1 MAIYDAGT
9 ASLAADGTV
18 TGVGTTWR
26 QPLTL
31 IRVGA
36 TMIFNTSPISI
47 VTIAEILSDTS
58 IRAFNDKGFIAP
70 AGTQYFILAHDGI
83 TVQGLAQDVAETL
96 RYYQSQETSIASLVQ
111 LAQSGDFDFDR
122 LQSLINEAK
131 SSETNAA
138 SSASAALASQQAAAT
153 SRTQAASS
161 ASSAQ
166 AAYNNTVDVIAN
178 AGDAGTLVTLAE
190 DGIAST
196 SSATISSLDW
206 QQFEFKSGG
215 NYRVLV
221 SNMTNTPG
229 SLAATYTS
237 GGTTLFLSVS
247 GTIVNSSAGSYEIDI
262 YPAVLGGE
270 SYRSTHLRVN
280 GAKGSRT
287 FYLREYIMV
296 EGGKSVGGATASRA
310 RGLLDVYSKAE
321 SDAVR
326 SIALGGTGATT
337 AAAARTNLD
346 VYSKSESSSL
356 FVGDLVSYGADNTG
370 LTPCDSA
377 FQSMISDG
385 RFVVNSGDY
394 LITSTKVVDIGLLSK
409 VEIAENVRFIVRS
422 NIDAFVFK
430 NPIANFDANGMRIE
444 VDIDGGGYSGVALT
458 LRGSPYYTGPQNFSR
473 LSQRTYFGNFYVFNK
488 QGAIKQESATSPVN
502 DEGYGFSIDCNSS
515 DQEIMV
521 WNDIDVSSTGFTNAH
536 AIGVGTNSL
545 NFISSLDLNLVAWFS
560 TNHFVDNSVP
570 QSSGNVSGGIGD
582 ISIRLK
588 SQPHAQMQ
596 KVVKIANGIGFMDG
610 CRFDLTIWDPNL
622 INYRAGI
629 VDATSGNHYTNTMER
644 LSYPITR
651 AINLVDAS
659 IFPVRNFSS
668 TIQDSNIVVSSS
680 SEIAKYLY
688 LSGVTPS
695 MSLIDAFNA
704 INDWCVANGV
714 KSDFEFK
721 LSLHEA
727 TGGIRSVF
735 QPFLNAIQDDTGF
748 LSLSGH
754 YYSGQMSVIRVV
766 YQVNPITSG
775 GKIEEHEIVWNR
787 NSNLVSHRLKEYT
800 YGSTAEIRAKAA
812 IQPVGFTTYD
822 TTFNIPVW
830 YNGTSWLKSDGSVA
844 YTA

>member
-1 MAIYDAGT
+1 MAIYDTGT
-9 ASLAADGTV
+9 ASLSANGQV
-18 TGVGTTWR
+18 TGVGTQWTM
-26 QPLTL
+26 PLTL

-36 TMIFNTSPISI
+36 TIIFKTDPVQIYTIS
-47 VTIAEILSDTS
+47 EITSDTS
-58 IRAFNDKGFIAP
+58 LSVYNP
-70 AGTQYFILAHDGI
+70 NSETVTAGTGYAILAHDGI
-83 TVQGLAQDVAETL
+83 SVQGLAQDVAETL
-96 RYYQSQETSIASLVQ
+96 RYYQSKETSIQGLIDFIGQDTFDWPRFEQ
-111 LAQSGDFDFDR
+111 LANQSVEG
-122 LQSLINEAK
+122 
-131 SSETNAA
+131 AA
-138 SSASAALASQQAAAT
+138 EALASQIAAADSAATAVSARNTTT
-153 SRTQAASS
+153 SARDATINAI
-161 ASSAQ
+161 
-166 AAYNNTVDVIAN
+166 NN
-178 AGDAGTLVTLAE
+178 AGDAGTLVTLAGW
-190 DGIAST
+190 GISPQT
-196 SSATISSLDW
+196 SSVLSVLDF
-206 QQFEFKSGG
+206 QNFNFVIGG
-215 NYRVLV
+215 SYRVSYSGLI
-221 SNMTNTPG
+221 NTPPDLIFT
-229 SLAATYTS
+229 SNATLIIS
-237 GGTTLFLSVS
+237 
-247 GTIVNSSAGSYEIDI
+247 
-262 YPAVLGGE
+262 
-270 SYRSTHLRVN
+270 
-280 GAKGSRT
+280 
-287 FYLREYIMV
+287 V
-296 EGGKSVGGATASRA
+296 EGGSTNTRDMQITTYTGTANNFRRYHVSYGTSGNVRNYNIRESIYLPGGNEVGGANVQRV
-310 RGLLDVYSKAE
+310 RGLLDVYSKGE
-321 SDAVR
+321 TFQKSLNFSDITDKAK
-326 SIALGGTGATT
+326 
-337 AAAARTNLD
+337 ARGSLD

-444 VDIDGGGYSGVALT
+444 VDIDGGGYSRVALT

-570 QSSGNVSGGIGD
+570 KSSGNVAGGIGD

-754 YYSGQMSVIRVV
+754 YYSGQMSVIKVV

-787 NSNLVSHRLKEYT
+787 DSNLVSHILKEYT
-800 YGSTAEIRAKAA
+800 YGSTTEIRAKAA

-830 YNGTSWLKSDGSVA
+830 YNGTSWLNSDGSVA

>member
-1 MAIYDAGT
+1 MAIYDTGT
-9 ASLAADGTV
+9 ASLSANGQV
-18 TGVGTTWR
+18 TGVGTQWTM
-26 QPLTL
+26 PLTL

-36 TMIFNTSPISI
+36 TIIFKTDPVQIYTIS
-47 VTIAEILSDTS
+47 EITSDTS
-58 IRAFNDKGFIAP
+58 LSVYNP
-70 AGTQYFILAHDGI
+70 NSETVTAGTGYAILAHDGI
-83 TVQGLAQDVAETL
+83 SVQGLAQDVAETL
-96 RYYQSQETSIASLVQ
+96 RYYQSKETSIQGLIDFIGQDTFDWPRFEQ
-111 LAQSGDFDFDR
+111 LANQSVEG
-122 LQSLINEAK
+122 
-131 SSETNAA
+131 AA
-138 SSASAALASQQAAAT
+138 EALASQIAAADSAATAVSARNTTT
-153 SRTQAASS
+153 SARDETINAI
-161 ASSAQ
+161 
-166 AAYNNTVDVIAN
+166 NN
-178 AGDAGTLVTLAE
+178 AGDAGTLVTLAGW
-190 DGIAST
+190 GISPKT
-196 SSATISSLDW
+196 SSVLSELDF
-206 QQFEFKSGG
+206 QNFNFVIGG
-215 NYRVLV
+215 SYRVSYSGLI
-221 SNMTNTPG
+221 NTPPDLIFP
-229 SLAATYTS
+229 SNATLIIS
-237 GGTTLFLSVS
+237 
-247 GTIVNSSAGSYEIDI
+247 
-262 YPAVLGGE
+262 
-270 SYRSTHLRVN
+270 
-280 GAKGSRT
+280 
-287 FYLREYIMV
+287 V
-296 EGGKSVGGATASRA
+296 EGGSTNTRNMQITTYTGTANNFRRYHVSYGTSDNVRNYNVRESIYLPGGNEVGGANVQRV
-310 RGLLDVYSKAE
+310 RGLLDVYSKGETFQKSLNFSDITDKAE
-321 SDAVR
+321 
-326 SIALGGTGATT
+326 
-337 AAAARTNLD
+337 ARGNLD

-610 CRFDLTIWDPNL
+610 CRFDLTIWDPNI

-787 NSNLVSHRLKEYT
+787 DSNLVSHRLKEYT

>member
-1 MAIYDAGT
+1 MAIYDTGT
-9 ASLAADGTV
+9 ASLSANGQV
-18 TGVGTTWR
+18 TGVGTQWTM
-26 QPLTL
+26 PLTL

-36 TMIFNTSPISI
+36 TIIFKTDPVQIYTIS
-47 VTIAEILSDTS
+47 EITSDTS
-58 IRAFNDKGFIAP
+58 LSVYNP
-70 AGTQYFILAHDGI
+70 NSETVTAGTGYAILAHDGI
-83 TVQGLAQDVAETL
+83 SVQGLAQDVAETL
-96 RYYQSQETSIASLVQ
+96 RYYQSKETSIQGLIDFIGQDTFDWPRFEQ
-111 LAQSGDFDFDR
+111 LANQSVEG
-122 LQSLINEAK
+122 
-131 SSETNAA
+131 AA
-138 SSASAALASQQAAAT
+138 EALASQIAAADSAATAVSARNTTT
-153 SRTQAASS
+153 SARDATINAI
-161 ASSAQ
+161 
-166 AAYNNTVDVIAN
+166 NN
-178 AGDAGTLVTLAE
+178 AGDAGTLVTL
-190 DGIAST
+190 DGWGISPQT
-196 SSATISSLDW
+196 SSVLSELDF
-206 QQFEFKSGG
+206 QNFNFVIGG
-215 NYRVLV
+215 SYRVSYSGLI
-221 SNMTNTPG
+221 NTPPDLIFT
-229 SLAATYTS
+229 SNATLIIS
-237 GGTTLFLSVS
+237 
-247 GTIVNSSAGSYEIDI
+247 
-262 YPAVLGGE
+262 
-270 SYRSTHLRVN
+270 
-280 GAKGSRT
+280 
-287 FYLREYIMV
+287 V
-296 EGGKSVGGATASRA
+296 EGGSTNTRNMQITTYTGTANNFRRYHVSYGTSGNVRNYNIRESIYLPGGNEVGGANVQRV
-310 RGLLDVYSKAE
+310 RGLLDVYSKGE
-321 SDAVR
+321 TFQKSLNFSDITDKAK
-326 SIALGGTGATT
+326 
-337 AAAARTNLD
+337 ARGSLD

-444 VDIDGGGYSGVALT
+444 VDIDGGGYSRVALT

-570 QSSGNVSGGIGD
+570 KSSGNVAGGIGD

-787 NSNLVSHRLKEYT
+787 DSNLVSHILKEYT
-800 YGSTAEIRAKAA
+800 YGSAAEIRAKAA

-830 YNGTSWLKSDGSVA
+830 YNGTSWLNSDGSVA

>member
-1 MAIYDAGT
+1 MAIYDTGT
-9 ASLAADGTV
+9 ASLSANGQV
-18 TGVGTTWR
+18 TGVGTQWTM
-26 QPLTL
+26 PLTL

-36 TMIFNTSPISI
+36 TIIFKTDPVQIYTIS
-47 VTIAEILSDTS
+47 EITSDTS
-58 IRAFNDKGFIAP
+58 LSVYNP
-70 AGTQYFILAHDGI
+70 NSETVTAGTGYAILAHDGI
-83 TVQGLAQDVAETL
+83 SVQGLAQDVAETL
-96 RYYQSQETSIASLVQ
+96 RYYQSKETSIQGLIDFIGQDTFDWPRFEQ
-111 LAQSGDFDFDR
+111 LANQSVEG
-122 LQSLINEAK
+122 
-131 SSETNAA
+131 AA
-138 SSASAALASQQAAAT
+138 EALASQIAAADSAATAVSARNTTT
-153 SRTQAASS
+153 SARDETINAI
-161 ASSAQ
+161 
-166 AAYNNTVDVIAN
+166 NN
-178 AGDAGTLVTLAE
+178 AGDAGTLVTLAGW
-190 DGIAST
+190 GISPKT
-196 SSATISSLDW
+196 SSVLSELDF
-206 QQFEFKSGG
+206 QNFNFVIGG
-215 NYRVLV
+215 SYRVSYSGLI
-221 SNMTNTPG
+221 NTPPDLIFP
-229 SLAATYTS
+229 SNATLIIS
-237 GGTTLFLSVS
+237 
-247 GTIVNSSAGSYEIDI
+247 
-262 YPAVLGGE
+262 
-270 SYRSTHLRVN
+270 
-280 GAKGSRT
+280 
-287 FYLREYIMV
+287 V
-296 EGGKSVGGATASRA
+296 EGGSTNTRDMQITTYTGASNNFRRYHVSYGTSDNVRNYNVRESIYLPGGNEVGGANVQRV
-310 RGLLDVYSKAE
+310 RGLLDVYSKGE
-321 SDAVR
+321 TFQKSLNFSDITDKAK
-326 SIALGGTGATT
+326 
-337 AAAARTNLD
+337 ARGNLD

-394 LITSTKVVDIGLLSK
+394 LITSTKFVDIGLLSK

-458 LRGSPYYTGPQNFSR
+458 LRGSPYYTGPRNFSR

-787 NSNLVSHRLKEYT
+787 DSSLVSHRLKEYT

>member
-1 MAIYDAGT
+1 MAIYDTGT
-9 ASLAADGTV
+9 ASLSANGQV
-18 TGVGTTWR
+18 TGVGTQWTM
-26 QPLTL
+26 PLTL

-36 TMIFNTSPISI
+36 TIIFKTDPVQIYTIS
-47 VTIAEILSDTS
+47 EITSDTS
-58 IRAFNDKGFIAP
+58 LSVYNP
-70 AGTQYFILAHDGI
+70 NSETVTAGTGYAILAHDGI
-83 TVQGLAQDVAETL
+83 SVQGLAQDVAETL
-96 RYYQSQETSIASLVQ
+96 RYYQSKETSIQGLIDFIGQDTFDWPRFEQ
-111 LAQSGDFDFDR
+111 LANQSVEG
-122 LQSLINEAK
+122 
-131 SSETNAA
+131 AA
-138 SSASAALASQQAAAT
+138 EALASQIAAADSAATAVSARNTTT
-153 SRTQAASS
+153 SARDETINAI
-161 ASSAQ
+161 
-166 AAYNNTVDVIAN
+166 NN
-178 AGDAGTLVTLAE
+178 AGDAGTLVTLAGW
-190 DGIAST
+190 GISTKT
-196 SSATISSLDW
+196 SSVLSELDF
-206 QQFEFKSGG
+206 QNFNFVIGG
-215 NYRVLV
+215 SYRVSYSGLI
-221 SNMTNTPG
+221 NTPPDLIFP
-229 SLAATYTS
+229 SNATLIIS
-237 GGTTLFLSVS
+237 
-247 GTIVNSSAGSYEIDI
+247 
-262 YPAVLGGE
+262 
-270 SYRSTHLRVN
+270 
-280 GAKGSRT
+280 
-287 FYLREYIMV
+287 V
-296 EGGKSVGGATASRA
+296 EGGSTNTRNMQITTYTGTSNNFRRYHVSYGTSDNVRNYNVRESIYLPGGNEVGGANVQRV
-310 RGLLDVYSKAE
+310 RGLLDVYSKGETFQKSLNFSDITDKAE
-321 SDAVR
+321 
-326 SIALGGTGATT
+326 
-337 AAAARTNLD
+337 ARGNLD

-570 QSSGNVSGGIGD
+570 KSSGNVSGGIGD

-688 LSGVTPS
+688 LSGVTSS

-787 NSNLVSHRLKEYT
+787 DSNLVSHRLKEYT

-812 IQPVGFTTYD
+812 IQSVGFTTYD

>member
-1 MAIYDAGT
+1 MAIYDLGT
-9 ASLAADGTV
+9 ASLSENGEV
-18 TGVGTTWR
+18 TGVGTTWKA
-26 QPLTL
+26 PLTL

-36 TMIFNTSPISI
+36 TIIFKTSPLKIYTIS
-47 VTIAEILSDTS
+47 EIISDTQVNVYNPNS
-58 IRAFNDKGFIAP
+58 ETVP
-70 AGTQYFILAHDGI
+70 AGTGYAILAHDGI

-96 RYYQSQETSIASLVQ
+96 RYYQSKETSIEGLLQFIGQDTFDWPRFEQ
-111 LAQSGDFDFDR
+111 LATQSTTGAA
-122 LQSLINEAK
+122 EALA
-131 SSETNAA
+131 SQIAA
-138 SSASAALASQQAAAT
+138 AESATASYESASAADSARNEARVARDETIAAIN
-153 SRTQAASS
+153 S
-161 ASSAQ
+161 
-166 AAYNNTVDVIAN
+166 
-178 AGDAGTLVTLAE
+178 AGDAGTLITLSGA
-190 DGIAST
+190 GIYGQSPSL
-196 SSATISSLDW
+196 SSFDW
-206 QQFEFKSGG
+206 QQFEFKTGG
-215 NYRVLV
+215 SYVLTLRN
-221 SNMTNTPG
+221 STNTPDFI
-229 SLAATYTS
+229 SATYNQ
-237 GGTTLFLSVS
+237 GTLIVINVLSSRGVDRASNISVS
-247 GTIVNSSAGSYEIDI
+247 SSTTSATNFRVVDILITGT
-262 YPAVLGGE
+262 
-270 SYRSTHLRVN
+270 R
-280 GAKGSRT
+280 GSRVFT
-287 FYLREYIMV
+287 GRESIYLESGQPY
-296 EGGKSVGGATASRA
+296 GGATSSRV

-370 LTPCDSA
+370 FTPCDSA

>member
-1 MAIYDAGT
+1 MAIYDLGT
-9 ASLAADGTV
+9 ASLAENGEV
-18 TGVGTTWR
+18 TGVGTTWKA
-26 QPLTL
+26 PLTL

-36 TMIFNTSPISI
+36 TIVFKTEPVQIYTIS
-47 VTIAEILSDTS
+47 EIISDTQINVYNPNS
-58 IRAFNDKGFIAP
+58 ENVP
-70 AGTQYFILAHDGI
+70 TGTGYAILAHDGI

-96 RYYQSQETSIASLVQ
+96 RYYQSKETSIESLLQFIGQDNFDWPRFEQ
-111 LAQSGDFDFDR
+111 LANQSVTG
-122 LQSLINEAK
+122 
-131 SSETNAA
+131 AA
-138 SSASAALASQQAAAT
+138 EALASQIAAAE
-153 SRTQAASS
+153 S
-161 ASSAQ
+161 ASTAVGARDATT
-166 AAYNNTVDVIAN
+166 AARDATIEAINS
-178 AGDAGTLVTLAE
+178 AGDAGTMVALAGY
-190 DGIAST
+190 GIAS
-196 SSATISSLDW
+196 SQSAILSSLDW
-206 QQFEFKSGG
+206 QQFDFLVGA
-215 NYRVLV
+215 NYRVYKSL
-221 SNMTNTPG
+221 MTNGPSLSLTPNQICYINVNG
-229 SLAATYTS
+229 NLSANTSYSITLRGFNDSNDSLS
-237 GGTTLFLSVS
+237 RV
-247 GTIVNSSAGSYEIDI
+247 YEID
-262 YPAVLGGE
+262 VSG
-270 SYRSTHLRVN
+270 R
-280 GAKGSRT
+280 KGSRQ
-287 FYLREYIMV
+287 FKVREQVILPV
-296 EGGKSVGGATASRA
+296 DSDNAEEGGAVASRV
-310 RGLLDVYSKAE
+310 RSRLDVYSKNE
-321 SDAVR
+321 TFQKSLSFSDVANK
-326 SIALGGTGATT
+326 SL
-337 AAAARTNLD
+337 ARTNLD

-458 LRGSPYYTGPQNFSR
+458 LRGSPYYAGPQNFSR

-570 QSSGNVSGGIGD
+570 QSSGNVAGGIGD

-588 SQPHAQMQ
+588 SQPHSQMQ

-775 GKIEEHEIVWNR
+775 GKIEDHEIVWNR
-787 NSNLVSHRLKEYT
+787 DSNLVSHRLKEYT

>member
-1 MAIYDAGT
+1 MAIYDSGT
-9 ASLAADGTV
+9 ASLAASGVV
-18 TGVGTTWR
+18 TGVGTTWMA
-26 QPLTL
+26 PLTL

-36 TMIFNTSPISI
+36 TIIFKTSPLKIYTIS
-47 VTIAEILSDTS
+47 EIISDTQVNVYNPS
-58 IRAFNDKGFIAP
+58 SETVP
-70 AGTQYFILAHDGI
+70 AGTGYAILAHDGI

-96 RYYQSQETSIASLVQ
+96 RHYQSKETSIEGLLQFIGQDTFDWPRFEQ
-111 LAQSGDFDFDR
+111 LATQSTTG
-122 LQSLINEAK
+122 
-131 SSETNAA
+131 AA
-138 SSASAALASQQAAAT
+138 EALASQIAAAE
-153 SRTQAASS
+153 S
-161 ASSAQ
+161 ASTAVAARDTTTSARDETI
-166 AAYNNTVDVIAN
+166 AAINN
-178 AGDAGTLVTLAE
+178 AGDAGTLVTLASYN
-190 DGIAST
+190 IANSVAIRAASFDWQTYEFKNGSKVLVSRSAMVNTPSSVDKVISNTSANIDCVIECRIVTAGTGELLLST
-196 SSATISSLDW
+196 ATISNA
-206 QQFEFKSGG
+206 
-215 NYRVLV
+215 NYYILSIRYSV
-221 SNMTNTPG
+221 SN
-229 SLAATYTS
+229 
-237 GGTTLFLSVS
+237 SV
-247 GTIVNSSAGSYEIDI
+247 
-262 YPAVLGGE
+262 
-270 SYRSTHLRVN
+270 
-280 GAKGSRT
+280 RT
-287 FYLREYIMV
+287 FYAREILSLPSSDIS
-296 EGGKSVGGATASRA
+296 GGSSASRV
-310 RGLLDVYSKAE
+310 RGLLDVYSKGETFQKSLNFSDITDKAE
-321 SDAVR
+321 
-326 SIALGGTGATT
+326 
-337 AAAARTNLD
+337 ARGNLD

-787 NSNLVSHRLKEYT
+787 DSNLVSHRLKEYT

>member
-1 MAIYDAGT
+1 MAIYDTGT
-9 ASLAADGTV
+9 ASLSANGQV
-18 TGVGTTWR
+18 TGVGTQWTM
-26 QPLTL
+26 PLTL

-36 TMIFNTSPISI
+36 TIIFKTDPVQIYTIS
-47 VTIAEILSDTS
+47 EITSDTS
-58 IRAFNDKGFIAP
+58 LSVYNP
-70 AGTQYFILAHDGI
+70 NSETVTAGTGYAILAHDGI
-83 TVQGLAQDVAETL
+83 SVQGLAQDVAETL
-96 RYYQSQETSIASLVQ
+96 RYYQSKETSIQGLIDFIGQDTFDWPRFEQ
-111 LAQSGDFDFDR
+111 LANQSVEG
-122 LQSLINEAK
+122 
-131 SSETNAA
+131 AA
-138 SSASAALASQQAAAT
+138 EALASQIAAADSAATAVSARNTTT
-153 SRTQAASS
+153 SARDATINAI
-161 ASSAQ
+161 
-166 AAYNNTVDVIAN
+166 NN
-178 AGDAGTLVTLAE
+178 AGDAGTLVTLAGW
-190 DGIAST
+190 GISPQT
-196 SSATISSLDW
+196 SSVLSELDF
-206 QQFEFKSGG
+206 QNFNFVIGG
-215 NYRVLV
+215 SYRVSYSGLINKPPDLIFT
-221 SNMTNTPG
+221 SN
-229 SLAATYTS
+229 S
-237 GGTTLFLSVS
+237 TLIIS
-247 GTIVNSSAGSYEIDI
+247 
-262 YPAVLGGE
+262 
-270 SYRSTHLRVN
+270 
-280 GAKGSRT
+280 
-287 FYLREYIMV
+287 V
-296 EGGKSVGGATASRA
+296 EGGSTNTRNMQITTYTGTANNFRRYHVSYGTSGNVRNYNIRESIYLPGGNEVGGANVQRV
-310 RGLLDVYSKAE
+310 RGLLDVYSKGE
-321 SDAVR
+321 TFQKSLNFSDITDKAK
-326 SIALGGTGATT
+326 
-337 AAAARTNLD
+337 ARGSLD

-444 VDIDGGGYSGVALT
+444 VDIDGGGYSRVALT

-570 QSSGNVSGGIGD
+570 KSSGNVAGGIGD

-735 QPFLNAIQDDTGF
+735 QPFLNAIQDDAGF

-787 NSNLVSHRLKEYT
+787 DSNLVSHRLKEYT